1 MTEQSMIEGR
11 EAKKRHSLGGDD
23 EIVLG
28 LIWPEWNERATRG
41 FTPEL
46 LKETAVQAGK
56 KRTSEPLLGS

>member
-1 MTEQSMIEGR
+1 MIEGR

-41 FTPEL
+41 FTPEGDCCTSRE
-46 LKETAVQAGK
+46 KK
-56 KRTSEPLLGS
+56 NKRTVVVLLMSASVRL